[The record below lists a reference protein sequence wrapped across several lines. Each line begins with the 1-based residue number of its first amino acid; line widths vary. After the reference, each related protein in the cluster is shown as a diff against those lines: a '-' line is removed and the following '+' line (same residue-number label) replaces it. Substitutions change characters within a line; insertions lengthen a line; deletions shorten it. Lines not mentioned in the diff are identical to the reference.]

1 MLMENSPTTWIFYSV
16 ILLAF
21 SKKLNPIPIAIGTYP
36 LDPPNITCF
45 FPHLSLYLH
54 QRFNTV
60 QHEQD

>member
-1 MLMENSPTTWIFYSV
+1 MDIFYSV
-16 ILLAF
+16 IQLVF
-21 SKKLNPIPIAIGTYP
+21 SKKLYPSPYFAHLSETVVGP

-54 QRFNTV
+54 QRFKTV